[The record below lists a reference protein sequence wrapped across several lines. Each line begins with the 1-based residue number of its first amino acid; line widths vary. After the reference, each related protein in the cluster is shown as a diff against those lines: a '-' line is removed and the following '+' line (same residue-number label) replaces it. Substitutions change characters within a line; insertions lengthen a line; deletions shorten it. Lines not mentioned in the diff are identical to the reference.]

1 MTEQHKDNVITFEKP
16 ANSRPEF
23 KDGETDDGSPPDSV
37 WLVYSTFD
45 GAPGILHK
53 IMAFPVLT
61 EEEIAE
67 IADETEG
74 DLVIR
79 QVFLEDMINL
89 EL

>member
-1 MTEQHKDNVITFEKP
+1 MTEQPSAEILSFEKP

-23 KDGETDDGSPPDSV
+23 KDGEIDDGSPPDSV

-53 IMAFPVLT
+53 VMAFPVLT
-61 EEEIAE
+61 EEEITE
-67 IADETEG
+67 IAEETEG
-74 DLVIR
+74 DIVLR
-79 QVFLEDMINL
+79 QVFLEDMVNL